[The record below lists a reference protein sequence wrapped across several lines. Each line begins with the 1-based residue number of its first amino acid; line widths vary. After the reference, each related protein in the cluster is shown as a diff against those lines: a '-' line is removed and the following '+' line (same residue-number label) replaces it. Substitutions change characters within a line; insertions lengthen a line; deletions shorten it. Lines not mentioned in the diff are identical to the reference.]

1 MKKYKNKIII
11 AAAVA
16 VVLTVVFWW
25 GGDAPTLR
33 GWNPE
38 GAAGFG
44 SAQDTDT
51 SDIRMHNG
59 EGNSDNSENSTKPE
73 EENSASEGEENRP
86 EAESGGHMTAE
97 EKTALAERMSQNSEE
112 VKTGDS
118 DSGGNTVHDSTHD
131 IEYSKANGMEINE
144 ETGEDI
150 YKTEPVPEG
159 QPTPV
164 EPNETEI
171 SDKEMTCT
179 LSVRCD
185 AIFNHISWLDR
196 EKREL
201 LPEDGVIFPEQS
213 VKFYDG
219 ESVFNLLVREMKR
232 NKIHMEFESTPIYNS
247 AYIEGIGNI
256 YEFDCGELSGW
267 MYSVNGWFPNYGC
280 SRYRLK
286 EGDRVE
292 WVYTCDLGAD
302 VGGEYS
308 ARNGR

>member
-1 MKKYKNKIII
+1 MKKYRNKIII
-11 AAAVA
+11 GAIAA
-16 VVLTVVFWW
+16 VVLAFVFWW

-38 GAAGFG
+38 GAVKVG
-44 SAQDTDT
+44 SAEAAK
-51 SDIRMHNG
+51 SVG
-59 EGNSDNSENSTKPE
+59 EGERDKEEIDQNESDKSEASDESEPPE
-73 EENSASEGEENRP
+73 SDKP
-86 EAESGGHMTAE
+86 EAEGGGHMTAE
-97 EKTALAERMSQNSEE
+97 EKTALAERMAQNSADG
-112 VKTGDS
+112 VKA
-118 DSGGNTVHDSTHD
+118 DSGNGENYVHDNAGD
-131 IEYSKANGMEINE
+131 IEYSMANGMEISE
-144 ETGEDI
+144 DTGKDI

-232 NKIHMEFESTPIYNS
+232 NKIHMEFESTPVYNS

-267 MYSVNGWFPNYGC
+267 MYRVNGWFPNYGC

-302 VGGEYS
+302 VGGDYS

>member
-1 MKKYKNKIII
+1 MKKYRNKIII
-11 AAAVA
+11 GAIAA
-16 VVLTVVFWW
+16 VVLAFVFWW

-38 GAAGFG
+38 GAVKVG
-44 SAQDTDT
+44 SAEDAK
-51 SDIRMHNG
+51 SVG
-59 EGNSDNSENSTKPE
+59 EGERDKEEIDQNESNESEASDESEPPKSDK
-73 EENSASEGEENRP
+73 P
-86 EAESGGHMTAE
+86 EAEDGGHMTAE
-97 EKTALAERMSQNSEE
+97 EKTALAERVAQNSADG
-112 VKTGDS
+112 VKA
-118 DSGGNTVHDSTHD
+118 DSGNGENYVHDNAAD
-131 IEYSKANGMEINE
+131 IEYSMANGMEISE
-144 ETGEDI
+144 DTGKDI

-232 NKIHMEFESTPIYNS
+232 NKIHMEFESTPVYNS

-267 MYSVNGWFPNYGC
+267 MYRVNGWFPNYGC

-302 VGGEYS
+302 VGGDYS